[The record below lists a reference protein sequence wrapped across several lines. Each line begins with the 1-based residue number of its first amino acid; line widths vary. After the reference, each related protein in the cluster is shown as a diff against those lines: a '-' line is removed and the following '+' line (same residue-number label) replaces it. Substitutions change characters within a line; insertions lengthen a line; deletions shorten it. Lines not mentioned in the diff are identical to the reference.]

1 MAWRLSIEHVT
12 TYEYEGEV
20 LASYNEARMSPARDD
35 TQMVL
40 DHRVDVR
47 PNVPLMHYV
56 DSWGTRVN
64 AFDVHEPHDRLVV
77 AARSLVETVAAVPD
91 TTDIEWEGLSDER
104 VRDQFYEYLYSSPHV
119 PVDDAFRA
127 TAAAITDR
135 LTPREAVAA
144 VSAWV
149 RENLTYEAGATDVST
164 HARSALDLGRGVCQD
179 FVHVA
184 LALLRAAGVPA
195 RYASGYLHPDADAA
209 VDAAVTGQSH
219 AWLEAW
225 TGSWQCVDPTSGSDG
240 SERHVL
246 VARGRD
252 YSDVPPFKGVYNGPP
267 SRSNDVRVTIRRVA

>member
-1 MAWRLSIEHVT
+1 MSIEHVT
-12 TYEYEGEV
+12 TYEYEGGV
-20 LASYNEARMSPARDD
+20 LASYNEARMCPARDD

-47 PNVPLMHYV
+47 PSVPLMHYV
-56 DSWGTRVN
+56 DTWGTRVS
-64 AFDVHEPHDRLVV
+64 AFDVHELHDRLII

-91 TTDIEWEGLSDER
+91 ITDSEWEVLFDER
-104 VRDQFYEYLYSSPHV
+104 VRDQFYEYLHSSPYV

-127 TAAAITDR
+127 AAAAITEG
-135 LTPREAVAA
+135 LTPRETVAA
-144 VSAWV
+144 VITRV
-149 RENLTYEAGATDVST
+149 RESLTYEAGATDVST
-164 HARSALDLGRGVCQD
+164 NARTALDLGRGVCQD

-184 LALLRAAGVPA
+184 LALLRAAGIPA
-195 RYASGYLHPDADAA
+195 RYASGYLHPDVDAA

-225 TGSWQCVDPTSGSDG
+225 TGSWQRVDPTNGSTVG
-240 SERHVL
+240 ERHVL

-267 SRSNDVRVTIRRVA
+267 SRSSNVRVTIRRVA

>member
-1 MAWRLSIEHVT
+1 MAWRMSIEHVT
-12 TYEYEGEV
+12 TYEYEGDV

-35 TQMVL
+35 RQMVL

-47 PNVPLMHYV
+47 PGVPIMQYV
-56 DSWGTRVN
+56 DAWGTSVSV
-64 AFDVHEPHDRLVV
+64 FDVHEPHDRLVV
-77 AARSLVETVAAVPD
+77 AARSLVETVAHVPAAID
-91 TTDIEWEGLSDER
+91 AEWEVLSDAR
-104 VRDQFYEYLYSSPHV
+104 VRDQFYEYLHSSPQV

-127 TAAAITDR
+127 TAAEIAVG

-149 RENLTYEAGATDVST
+149 RENLTYETGATDVST
-164 HARSALDLGRGVCQD
+164 NARSALDLGRGVCQD

-184 LALLRAAGVPA
+184 LALLRAVGCPA

-225 TGSWQCVDPTSGSDG
+225 TGSWQRVDPTNGSTV

-252 YSDVPPFKGVYNGPP
+252 YSDVAPFKGVYNGPP
-267 SRSNDVRVTIRRVA
+267 SRATDARVTIRRVA